1 MHGRRTKIILNKT
14 SEIKIVKNYLE
25 KYDNNIKLVA
35 EKLDIGVA
43 TIYRM
48 LKETDSEY

>member
-1 MHGRRTKIILNKT
+1 MTLD
-14 SEIKIVKNYLE
+14 

-35 EKLDIGVA
+35 GKLDLGPA

-48 LKETDSEY
+48 LKENNKG